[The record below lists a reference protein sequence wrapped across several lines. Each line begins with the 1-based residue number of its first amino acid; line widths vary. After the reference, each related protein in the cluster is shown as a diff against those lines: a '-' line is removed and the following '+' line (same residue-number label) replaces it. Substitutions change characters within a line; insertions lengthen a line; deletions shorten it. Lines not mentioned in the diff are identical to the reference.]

1 MSDWLFKKLSI
12 GISFGYITSEELIRL
27 FDKYSD
33 YIHDVFFSP
42 TETIRLQ
49 TRHNIYDFSN
59 TTNYERQQE
68 LDKVIQFVKGKEIKT
83 SLVLNASMSSPEYM
97 MEILDIYHK
106 RYSIDSVTTTSP
118 VAKLIRNNSF
128 EFPVVC
134 SYNEGISNL
143 NDLSRAIES
152 NLFDSIVLGNS
163 FIRNFNAFSLI
174 KEQGLS
180 TILLVN
186 NGCSFGC
193 INFCR
198 SNNDNYCKK
207 LFDKRLADS
216 ESASELYAQQS
227 LFPEELF
234 KHYKDNSSIDVLKLS
249 SRPISYT
256 EYDDLLHSYT
266 SCNSCDFINKA
277 SRNYHLYARLG
288 HFGDYYK
295 DFDYNTI
302 IRKKEIIWST
312 IKQINES
319 TNKRLI

>member
-1 MSDWLFKKLSI
+1 MSEWLFKKLSI

-27 FDKYSD
+27 FGKYSD

-49 TRHNIYDFSN
+49 TRHNIYNFSN
-59 TTNYERQQE
+59 TTNDERLQE

-97 MEILDIYHK
+97 MEILDIYLK

-118 VAKLIRNNSF
+118 VAKLIRNNSIIL
-128 EFPVVC
+128 PVVC

-143 NDLSRAIES
+143 YDLTRAVES

-163 FIRNFNAFSLI
+163 FIRNYHAFSLI
-174 KEQGLS
+174 KEHGLS

-193 INFCR
+193 TNFCR
-198 SNNDNYCKK
+198 SNNDNYCKR

-216 ESASELYAQQS
+216 ESASELYALQS

-234 KHYKDNSSIDVLKLS
+234 QHYKNNSNIDVFKLS
-249 SRPISYT
+249 SRPITFT
-256 EYDDLLHSYT
+256 EYDDLLQSYT
-266 SCNSCDFINKA
+266 SGNSIAFIKKTT
-277 SRNYHLYARLG
+277 RNYHLYARLG
-288 HFGDYYK
+288 HFGDYYNS
-295 DFDYNTI
+295 FDYTKI
-302 IRKKEIIWST
+302 LKKKELIW
-312 IKQINES
+312 
-319 TNKRLI
+319 NKV

>member
-1 MSDWLFKKLSI
+1 MSEWLFKKLSI

-27 FDKYSD
+27 FGKYSD

-49 TRHNIYDFSN
+49 TRHNIYNFSN
-59 TTNYERQQE
+59 TTNDERLQE
-68 LDKVIQFVKGKEIKT
+68 LDRVIQFVKGKEIKT

-97 MEILDIYHK
+97 LEILDIYLK

-118 VAKLIRNNSF
+118 VAKLIRDNSF
-128 EFPVVC
+128 ILPVVC

-143 NDLSRAIES
+143 NDLTRAVES

-163 FIRNFNAFSLI
+163 FIRNFHAFSYI
-174 KEQGLS
+174 KEHGLS

-193 INFCR
+193 TNFCR
-198 SNNDNYCKK
+198 SNNNDYCKN
-207 LFDKRLADS
+207 LFNKRITDCGS
-216 ESASELYAQQS
+216 VTELYAQQS

-234 KHYKDNSSIDVLKLS
+234 QHYANNRNIDILKLS
-249 SRPISYT
+249 SRPISYN
-256 EYDDLLHSYT
+256 EYDDLLQSYT
-266 SCNSCDFINKA
+266 SCNSRDFINKT

-288 HFGDYYK
+288 HFGNYYK
-295 DFDYNTI
+295 DFDYDII
-302 IRKKEIIWST
+302 IRQKEKIWQAIKKQKI
-312 IKQINES
+312 
-319 TNKRLI
+319 

>member
-1 MSDWLFKKLSI
+1 MSEWLFKKLSI

-27 FDKYSD
+27 FGKYSD

-49 TRHNIYDFSN
+49 TRHNIYNFSN
-59 TTNYERQQE
+59 TTNDERLQE
-68 LDKVIQFVKGKEIKT
+68 LDRVIQFVKGKEIKT

-97 MEILDIYHK
+97 LEILDIYLK

-118 VAKLIRNNSF
+118 VAKLIRDNSF
-128 EFPVVC
+128 ILPVVC

-143 NDLSRAIES
+143 NDLTRAVES

-163 FIRNFNAFSLI
+163 FIRNFHAFSYI
-174 KEQGLS
+174 KEHGLS

-193 INFCR
+193 TNFCR
-198 SNNDNYCKK
+198 SNNNDYCKN
-207 LFDKRLADS
+207 LFNKRITDCGS
-216 ESASELYAQQS
+216 VTELYAQQS

-234 KHYKDNSSIDVLKLS
+234 QHYANNRNIDILKLS
-249 SRPISYT
+249 SRPISYN
-256 EYDDLLHSYT
+256 EYDDLLQSYT
-266 SCNSCDFINKA
+266 SCNSRDFINKT

-288 HFGDYYK
+288 HFGNYYK
-295 DFDYNTI
+295 DFDYDII
-302 IRKKEIIWST
+302 IRQKENIWQAIKKQKI
-312 IKQINES
+312 
-319 TNKRLI
+319 

>member
-1 MSDWLFKKLSI
+1 MSEWLFKKLSI

-27 FDKYSD
+27 FGKYSD

-49 TRHNIYDFSN
+49 TRHNIYNFSN
-59 TTNYERQQE
+59 TTNDERLQE
-68 LDKVIQFVKGKEIKT
+68 LDRVIQFVKGKEIKT

-97 MEILDIYHK
+97 LEILDIYLK

-118 VAKLIRNNSF
+118 VAKLIRDNSF
-128 EFPVVC
+128 ILPVVC

-143 NDLSRAIES
+143 NDLTRAVES

-163 FIRNFNAFSLI
+163 FIRNFHAFSYI
-174 KEQGLS
+174 KEHGLS

-193 INFCR
+193 TNFCR
-198 SNNDNYCKK
+198 SNNNDYCKN
-207 LFDKRLADS
+207 LFNKRITDCGS
-216 ESASELYAQQS
+216 VTELYAQQS

-234 KHYKDNSSIDVLKLS
+234 QHYANNRNIDILKLS
-249 SRPISYT
+249 SRPISYN
-256 EYDDLLHSYT
+256 EYDDLLQSYT
-266 SCNSCDFINKA
+266 SWNSRDFINKT

-288 HFGDYYK
+288 HFGNYYK
-295 DFDYNTI
+295 DFDYDII
-302 IRKKEIIWST
+302 IRQKENIWQAIKKQKI
-312 IKQINES
+312 
-319 TNKRLI
+319 